1 MEYMSALL
9 TILLSYMY
17 CLPTVHYYFSFCCT
31 AFNLLTSVYK
41 KNPYFYF
48 ISLLAELPVSFF

>member
-17 CLPTVHYYFSFCCT
+17 CLPTVHHYFSFCCT

-41 KNPYFYF
+41 KKILIFT
-48 ISLLAELPVSFF
+48 SFHY